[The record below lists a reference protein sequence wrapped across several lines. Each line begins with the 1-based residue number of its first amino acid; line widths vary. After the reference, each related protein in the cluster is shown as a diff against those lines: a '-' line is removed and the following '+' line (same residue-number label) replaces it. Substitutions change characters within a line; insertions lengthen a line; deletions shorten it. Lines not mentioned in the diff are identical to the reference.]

1 LIYFSIAMP
10 SFPPS
15 TARHIVLAVRIEGKW
30 GALGLSRKSTL
41 EHKPL
46 EFSSLAALIADY
58 RTEYERLHHTI
69 RRFSVGLPITLD
81 DHSTEHAFW
90 TCLLCPVWS
99 EADWLRAAQVVEAFV
114 RDAERMLESVR
125 AGLVL
130 RPIENTVLLDEAS
143 SVGTG
148 EGLGRR
154 ICMIAPSHPHHHE
167 RQQQLDRAA
176 AKASRRQLVASAP
189 AAAEPM
195 SPGGGSGR
203 SRDRSRGV
211 GRALSLVGKSAN
223 GLPQSVH
230 SNDSE
235 SSGSIA
241 APSSSDV
248 GGVRSRMML
257 GV

>member
-1 LIYFSIAMP
+1 M
-10 SFPPS
+10 
-15 TARHIVLAVRIEGKW
+15 LAVRVEGKW

-46 EFSSLAALIADY
+46 EFPSLSALVADY
-58 RTEYERLHHTI
+58 RVEYERLHHTI

-81 DHSTEHAFW
+81 DHSTDHAFW

-143 SVGTG
+143 SAGTG

-167 RQQQLDRAA
+167 RQQQLDRAM
-176 AKASRRQLVASAP
+176 AKASRRQQP
-189 AAAEPM
+189 AAATSASAEPM
-195 SPGGGSGR
+195 SPSGGGR
-203 SRDRSRGV
+203 SRDRSRSV
-211 GRALSLVGKSAN
+211 ARALSLVGKSAT
-223 GLPQSVH
+223 GLPHSVH
-230 SNDSE
+230 ANDSE
-235 SSGSIA
+235 CSHTSV
-241 APSSSDV
+241 APSPSDAAA
-248 GGVRSRMML
+248 GSARSRMML